1 MIEIILQTQ
10 METHSCKELRKVK
23 IQFFLFNELFL
34 FTNISFCWYRRFILC
49 HLLPYVKLFLMI
61 AFRMKQAIQNSFK
74 LNPIDKCYAGNQAL
88 HLWSFRQCKEIHCD
102 VMPKLLQCKYISVH
116 KRRILLKQTSELE
129 TVH

>member
-1 MIEIILQTQ
+1 
-10 METHSCKELRKVK
+10 
-23 IQFFLFNELFL
+23 
-34 FTNISFCWYRRFILC
+34 
-49 HLLPYVKLFLMI
+49 MI

-88 HLWSFRQCKEIHCD
+88 HPWSFRQCKEIHCD
-102 VMPKLLQCKYISVH
+102 AMPKLLQCKYISVH